1 VPTRFISWH
10 GLCANRAAHE
20 FASAAPRFSQAPP
33 FYHLAAQ
40 IAPLR
45 QLKRYLINTFRPYLG
60 IPDGRRLSRRSYQQT
75 RGPWAGPDPVFMRF
89 FRLSIFSG
97 FDSDTLTSRHFGLPS
112 DGCLPGEGDQPPSD
126 EGREDAELTTRPA
139 GRPTGAHFAR
149 PLGSL
154 AERLVSFVQQPSEIL
169 SGGRAI

>member
-20 FASAAPRFSQAPP
+20 FVSAAPRFSQAPP

-60 IPDGRRLSRRSYQQT
+60 ILDGRRLSRRSYQQT
-75 RGPWAGPDPVFMRF
+75 PSSPNDDLQQLPNYPEELQRCFRGRDRERPFVYLWLAFT
-89 FRLSIFSG
+89 SICEAAE
-97 FDSDTLTSRHFGLPS
+97 TLGVGLLEQM
-112 DGCLPGEGDQPPSD
+112 DLDV
-126 EGREDAELTTRPA
+126 LTD
-139 GRPTGAHFAR
+139 
-149 PLGSL
+149 
-154 AERLVSFVQQPSEIL
+154 
-169 SGGRAI
+169 